1 PLAPLIAWYAAREAQ
16 AHSYLKPNFWEESRE
31 VVHSIIDKPGNVGWR
46 ARGELVDWAASEAW
60 SEARAD
66 VESETAKKLGCLKQ
80 VRLAGPFGR
89 GTARDTI
96 RRFAAEAPG
105 PWPTVWS
112 PDPSV

>member
-1 PLAPLIAWYAAREAQ
+1 
-16 AHSYLKPNFWEESRE
+16 
-31 VVHSIIDKPGNVGWR
+31 KPGNVGWR

-112 PDPSV
+112 PDPSVAKAPQIIDSKQTGCLVHADEPAGEGAF